1 MLRKLKELVRDALAS
16 IFFSIAPRFKIG
28 LHSMPF
34 GVNLVGYA
42 HAEMG
47 LGEVL
52 RTSAAA
58 LKWARIPYAVR
69 RLNIPLLNRQENFSL
84 SADLA
89 ETCDYPVNCI
99 GINPDLL
106 LWLPK
111 WLNYNEWGCRY
122 NIGYWFWELANFP
135 RQWRYAC
142 KMVDEVWANTDFIVN
157 AVKQSHPNV
166 WKIPFAVEFGQPD
179 TRFDRSY
186 FNLPNVGFLFLFSY
200 DFNSSSVR
208 KNPEAVVRAFK
219 KAFPDTNEPVY
230 LVVKSI
236 NGFRQPERMAEVKA
250 SLMDDPRIIW
260 IDHYLSTEEMR
271 GLLNT
276 ADCYVSLHRAE
287 GLGLGLAE
295 SMYLGKPVIATAYSG
310 NLEFMNEMNS
320 LLVPYQLVGVKPD
333 EYHFGVGQQWA
344 DPDVGYAADCM
355 RNVFDEPKL
364 RAEIGANAQAHM
376 KQYHSLQVVS
386 QAVAAR
392 LATIK
397 AML

>member
-1 MLRKLKELVRDALAS
+1 MLRKLKGLVRDALAS

-28 LHSMPF
+28 LRSKTF

-52 RTSAAA
+52 RTTAAA
-58 LKWARIPYAVR
+58 LKCADVAYSVR
-69 RLNIPLLNRQENFSL
+69 KLNIPLLNRQENFSL
-84 SADLA
+84 EADLA
-89 ETCDYPVNCI
+89 DKCNYPINCI

-106 LWLPK
+106 MWLPK
-111 WLNYNEWGCRY
+111 WLGYAEWGCRY
-122 NIGYWFWELANFP
+122 NIGYWFWELPNFP
-135 RQWRYAC
+135 EKWRYAC
-142 KMVDEVWANTDFIVN
+142 QIVDEVWANTDFIVN
-157 AVKQSHPNV
+157 AVKQAHPNV
-166 WKIPFAVEFGQPD
+166 YKIPFAVEFDMPAQHLN
-179 TRFDRSY
+179 RSY
-186 FNLPNVGFLFLFSY
+186 FNLPDEGFLFLFSY
-200 DFNSSSVR
+200 DFNSSSAR

-219 KAFPDTNEPVY
+219 KAFPDKNEPVY

-236 NGFRQPERMAEVKA
+236 NGVRQPKRMAEVKA
-250 SLMDDPRIIW
+250 SLMDDLRIIW

-295 SMYLGKPVIATAYSG
+295 SMYLGKSVIATAYSG
-310 NLEFMNEMNS
+310 NLEFMNEKNS
-320 LLVPYQLVGVKPD
+320 LLVPYQLVDVQPGD
-333 EYHFGVGQQWA
+333 YHFGAGQQWA
-344 DPDVGYAADCM
+344 DPDVSYAADCM
-355 RNVFDEPKL
+355 RKVFDEPGL
-364 RAEIGANAQAHM
+364 RAEIGINAQTHM